1 MLTYVSFFLSLN
13 EIIGSS
19 FGDLTLESTNPIDRK
34 CRLDEPATYVALMD
48 HGKYLKGTNRVFFV
62 IVENFFLKNLKVY
75 LYLKMSYT
83 SFEYPVRKGQWCEYE
98 QETKDYKMEGEVDD
112 YIQTDESPEVIQQE
126 REDEYDKERM
136 ANSRTSKENYFLFL
150 SYQKCDKCKT
160 TNQNIFL
167 VHFVNQS
174 KIFKLK
180 KKHVKE
186 YSETEQQDQDYKLNV
201 REEMEAGTIEELGDE
216 NKVEKGEATE
226 EMGNE
231 EGEEGLDE
239 NGQKIVQLYE
249 IISELIEKQKARTQD
264 LCSIIPIVAKRVYLK
279 AHENDENVENVVAL
293 KFQKKQKE
301 GKKHNKQAPYSH
313 GIQY

>member
-1 MLTYVSFFLSLN
+1 
-13 EIIGSS
+13 
-19 FGDLTLESTNPIDRK
+19 
-34 CRLDEPATYVALMD
+34 
-48 HGKYLKGTNRVFFV
+48 
-62 IVENFFLKNLKVY
+62 NFFLKNLKVY

-264 LCSIIPIVAKRVYLK
+264 LCSNEVLFQSLQGEFDLK
-279 AHENDENVENVVAL
+279 AHENDENVEDDDEIDAQFELYNDIVNTYNEYLEAIGNFVPSHDE
-293 KFQKKQKE
+293 QK
-301 GKKHNKQAPYSH
+301 NISFV
-313 GIQY
+313 